1 MVTVLSLAALCF
13 CASAVSWLA
22 CGGRARWAASVPG
35 LASLGCCL
43 AGFGLVA
50 GLLVLGALAMTAASV
65 LVLVLA
71 PRPARARA
79 FAWVSGV
86 AGLVPVVLM
95 GVGR

>member
-1 MVTVLSLAALCF
+1 MLSLAALCF
-13 CASAVSWLA
+13 CVSAVSWLGG
-22 CGGRARWAASVPG
+22 GGRARWLAGVPG
-35 LASLGCCL
+35 LACLGCCV

-50 GLLVLGALAMTAASV
+50 GLLVLLVLAMTAASV

-71 PRPARARA
+71 PRPGRARA

-95 GVGR
+95 GMGR

>member
-1 MVTVLSLAALCF
+1 MVAVLSLAALCF
-13 CASAVSWLA
+13 CVSAVSWLA

-43 AGFGLVA
+43 AGFGPVA
-50 GLLVLGALAMTAASV
+50 GLLVLGVLAMTAASV

-71 PRPARARA
+71 PRLPGARLRVGE
-79 FAWVSGV
+79 WRC
-86 AGLVPVVLM
+86 GLVPVVLM